1 MLVEA
6 DAVRRRAREDK
17 AAIALHAGH
26 GRQAE
31 LLAAQTLLVGFVESW
46 SDQLALVR
54 VGPAVIGAAE
64 HRLVAA
70 FPVAHEIG
78 AMAAAVEEHA
88 KLAVLAAHEDD
99 GLQANLPAYVV
110 AVLR

>member
-6 DAVRRRAREDK
+6 DAVRRRAREEQ

-31 LLAAQTLLVGFVESW
+31 LLAAQPLLVGLVEGRR
-46 SDQLALVR
+46 DQLALVR
-54 VGPAVIGAAE
+54 IGPAVIGAAE

-70 FPVAHEIG
+70 LAMADEIG
-78 AMAAAVEEHA
+78 AMPAAVEEDA
-88 KLAVLAAHEDD
+88 KLAVLAAHQDD
-99 GLQANLPAYVV
+99 GLQA
-110 AVLR
+110 